1 MRLMS
6 AIKGHRWVVAA
17 FVAALL
23 AMSACSSDSD
33 AGGGA
38 DTTTTVSTTAA
49 PGAGAPEVDP
59 TEAAFELP
67 DGRLDEVK
75 AAGLTFE
82 EVEYPTQPDGVP
94 WPTEE
99 WATGELPEGVD
110 PGEVQGIVDRAF
122 GELSTD
128 GQTIDAILVVKD
140 GRLVVEE
147 YNDWDPD
154 ATHMSWSMAK
164 SITSSLIGILVGQ
177 GRLDITEPVAA
188 PEWSERG
195 DPRAGITLDHLL
207 RMSSGLE
214 WDENYTDPNGDV
226 LVTLG
231 GGADRAGYVASKPL
245 VDEPGARWYYSSGTS
260 NLIARSVAEDV
271 GYGEDLTDWIGQA
284 LFEPLGIGEVEHSLD
299 ATGLISGGSWI
310 NLSPR
315 DFARF
320 GLLYARNGIW
330 DGRRILPEGWVDYSR
345 TPTPSGTDRYG
356 AQWWL
361 DPERPT
367 MFYASGFNGQTINV
381 FPEDDLVV
389 VVLSNTPEGRDGEV
403 RQALFDAFGV

>member
-1 MRLMS
+1 MWMISGR
-6 AIKGHRWVVAA
+6 RWPATL
-17 FVAALL
+17 VAALL
-23 AMSACSSDSD
+23 AISAACSSDSD
-33 AGGGA
+33 TGGGA
-38 DTTTTVSTTAA
+38 DTTATASPTAA
-49 PGAGAPEVDP
+49 PGAGAPEVEP
-59 TEAAFELP
+59 TDVAFELP
-67 DGRLDEVK
+67 EGRLDEVE
-75 AAGLTFE
+75 AAGLAFE
-82 EVEYPTQPDGVP
+82 EVEYPTQLDGVP

-110 PGEVQGIVDRAF
+110 PDEVEGIVDRAF
-122 GELSTD
+122 GELSSD

-140 GRLVVEE
+140 GQLVVEE
-147 YNDWDPD
+147 YNEWDPD

-188 PEWSERG
+188 PEWSEPG
-195 DPRAGITLDHLL
+195 DPRAEITLDHLL

-214 WDENYTDPNGDV
+214 WEESYTDPTGDV

-231 GGADRAGYVASKPL
+231 TNVDRAGHTASKPL
-245 VDEPGARWYYSSGTS
+245 VDEPDDRWAYSSGTS
-260 NLIARSVAEDV
+260 NLIARSVAEEV
-271 GYGEDLTDWIGQA
+271 GYGEDLTDWIDQE
-284 LFEPLGIGEVEHSLD
+284 LFAPLGIGEVEHSLD

-320 GLLYARNGIW
+320 GLLYARDGIW

-345 TPTPSGTDRYG
+345 MPTPSGGGQYG
-356 AQWWL
+356 AHWWL

-367 MFYASGFNGQTINV
+367 MFHASGFNGQTINV

-389 VVLSNTPEGRDGEV
+389 VVLSTTPEGRDQEV